1 MSPSVEAILFY
12 NNAPNT
18 VSLSAIRFWLKT
30 DGPKIQEFCMSPQS
44 LPKAFEPKDV
54 EARTY
59 QFWENQKLFKPEASV
74 DPQGKFSL
82 VIPPPNVTGVLHM
95 GHALDSTI
103 QDILIRWHRM
113 LNHKTLWMP
122 GMDHAGIATQNVV
135 ERNLREQ
142 GGQGCQTKEEM
153 GREAF
158 VSHVWDWANA
168 RKSDIA
174 NQFKRLGVSPDWER
188 QRFTLDDGLSK
199 AVRHAFVHLYNKG
212 LISQGTYIVN
222 WCPRCVSAIS
232 DIETDY
238 GDEDSFLW
246 EISYPLADGHS
257 VMEAGH
263 PALVVATTRPETLY
277 GDVAV
282 AVNPNDPRY
291 SQYIGQKVKLPLTS
305 REIPIIAD
313 EYVDASF
320 GTGALKITPAH
331 DPNDFKIAQQ
341 HGLDPLWVIDER
353 GRMKSEDFM
362 PVEIRGLDRFDARKR
377 TEALLEQQGFLLR
390 KKEHAHRVGHCQRCS
405 TTIEPLLSKQ
415 WFVKTKPL
423 AERCVQS
430 LEAGEIRFIPER
442 WTKDYLRWLTDIQD
456 WCISR
461 QLWWGHQIPA
471 WHCSSCRGVTV
482 AMADPTECSHCGA
495 TGIVQDTDVLDTWFS
510 SGLWPFS
517 TMGWPDTQAPDYKD
531 FYPTDVLVT
540 GFDIIFFWVA
550 RMTMF
555 GLELTEQSP
564 FHTVYIHGLIRD
576 EKGQKM
582 SKSKGNTVDPVEV
595 IDEIGCDGFRFGLT
609 SLITYGGQD
618 IKLNKEKLEQ
628 GKLFGNKLW
637 NASRFVLMNIAP
649 EDAEGVDDQPVELH
663 HLSLMDRWILSR
675 YNTAVRE
682 ANRLLGEYKFGELA
696 DSLYEFIWNGFCDWY
711 VEYAKKQMQDP
722 ELRANTQR
730 ILLHVLS
737 GILRLMHP
745 IMPYITEEIFQKL
758 PHRKQPSIMIAPYP
772 QADEALIDEGIS
784 QRIDYVLD
792 VVRALRNIRQQ
803 YTVPHQQ
810 PVNAHIVTTEAMEKE
825 AIQTGQDIL
834 NHFVRLEALHVR
846 DVVDARQE
854 HVAVNVVGHSR
865 IVVSLE
871 GLIDIAQELDRV
883 RKKMDALIKEKEQ
896 LDKMMMNFEFLE
908 RAPVAV
914 VEKNKA
920 RLQEVNKQVKAL
932 EEQLSSLAS

>member
-1 MSPSVEAILFY
+1 L
-12 NNAPNT
+12 
-18 VSLSAIRFWLKT
+18 LKT
-30 DGPKIQEFCMSPQS
+30 DGSKTQEFRMSPQS

-54 EARTY
+54 EARTN

-142 GGQGCQTKEEM
+142 GGQTKEDM
-153 GREAF
+153 GRDAF

-174 NQFKRLGVSPDWER
+174 NQFKRLGVSPDWDR
-188 QRFTLDDGLSK
+188 QRFTLDDGLSR

-257 VMEAGH
+257 VTEAGY

-282 AVNPNDPRY
+282 AVNPKDPRY
-291 SQYIGQKVKLPLTS
+291 SQYIGQKVKLPLTN

-362 PVEIRGLDRFDARKR
+362 PEEIRGLDRFDARKR

-415 WFVKTKPL
+415 WFVKTQPL
-423 AERCVQS
+423 AARCIQS

-471 WHCSSCRGVTV
+471 WHCGSCRGVTV
-482 AMADPTECSHCGA
+482 AMADPAECSHCGA
-495 TGIVQDTDVLDTWFS
+495 TGIEQDTDVLDTWFS

-517 TMGWPDTQAPDYKD
+517 TMGWPDTQAQDYKD

-555 GLELTEQSP
+555 GLELTDQSP

-637 NASRFVLMNIAP
+637 NASRFVLMNIDP
-649 EDAEGVDDQPVELH
+649 EEAEGVDDQPIDTH

-696 DSLYEFIWNGFCDWY
+696 DTLYEFIWNGFCDWY

-722 ELRANTQR
+722 ELRTNTQR

-758 PHRKQPSIMIAPYP
+758 PHRKQVSIMIAPYP
-772 QADEALIDEGIS
+772 QADETLIDEGIS
-784 QRIDYVLD
+784 QRIDYVLE

-810 PVNAHIVTTEAMEKE
+810 PVKAHIVTTEAMEKE
-825 AIQTGQDIL
+825 AIQTGHGIL
-834 NHFVRLEALHVR
+834 NHFVRLEALDVR

-854 HVAVNVVGHSR
+854 HVAVNVVAHSR

-883 RKKMDALIKEKEQ
+883 RKKMEALIKEKEQ

-908 RAPVAV
+908 RAPMAV

>member
-1 MSPSVEAILFY
+1 
-12 NNAPNT
+12 
-18 VSLSAIRFWLKT
+18 
-30 DGPKIQEFCMSPQS
+30 MSPQS

-362 PVEIRGLDRFDARKR
+362 PEEIRGLDRFDARKR

>member
-1 MSPSVEAILFY
+1 MSS
-12 NNAPNT
+12 N
-18 VSLSAIRFWLKT
+18 SLS
-30 DGPKIQEFCMSPQS
+30 
-44 LPKAFEPKDV
+44 KAFEPKDV
-54 EARTY
+54 ESRLYAY
-59 QFWENQKLFKPEASV
+59 WEQNGLFKPEANP
-74 DPQGKFSL
+74 DATRKFSL

-113 LNHKTLWMP
+113 LGDKTLWMP

-142 GGQGCQTKEEM
+142 GGPTKDEM

-158 VSHVWDWANA
+158 VKLVWEWADA
-168 RKSDIA
+168 RKGDIA

-188 QRFTLDDGLSK
+188 QRFTLDEGLSN

-212 LISQGTYIVN
+212 LIYQGTYIVN

-238 GDEDSFLW
+238 VDEESFLW
-246 EISYPLADGHS
+246 EISYPLADGHAAA
-257 VMEAGH
+257 EQGH
-263 PALVVATTRPETLY
+263 PSLVVATTRPETMY

-282 AVNPNDPRY
+282 AVNPDDPRY
-291 SQYIGQKVKLPLTS
+291 AQYIGQKVRLPLTN
-305 REIPIIAD
+305 REIPIIGDA
-313 EYVDASF
+313 YVDITF

-353 GRMKSEDFM
+353 GRMKQEDFM
-362 PVEIRGLDRFDARKR
+362 PEEIRGLERFDARKR
-377 TEALLEQQGFLLR
+377 TEALLEQQGFLVR
-390 KKEHAHRVGHCQRCS
+390 KREHGHRVGHCQRCQ

-415 WFVKTKPL
+415 WFVKTRPL
-423 AERCVQS
+423 ADRCLQS
-430 LEAGEIRFIPER
+430 LEAGEIKFIPER
-442 WTKDYLRWLTDIQD
+442 WTKDYTRWLTDIQD

-471 WHCSSCRGVTV
+471 WHCASCRGVTV
-482 AMADPTECSHCGA
+482 AQQDPSECSHCGSA
-495 TGIVQDTDVLDTWFS
+495 EITQDTDVLDTWFS

-517 TMGWPDTQAPDYKD
+517 TMGWPDTTAQDYKD

-555 GLELTEQSP
+555 GLELTDQSP

-582 SKSKGNTVDPVEV
+582 SKSKGNTVDPVELINEV
-595 IDEIGCDGFRFGLT
+595 GCDGFRFGLT
-609 SLITYGGQD
+609 GLITYGGQD
-618 IKLNKEKLEQ
+618 IKLAKDKIDQ
-628 GKLFGNKLW
+628 GRLFTNKLW
-637 NASRFVLMNIAP
+637 NASRFVLMNILP
-649 EDAEGVDDQPVELH
+649 ENGEPVDNQPIDKSR
-663 HLSLMDRWILSR
+663 LSLMDRWILSR

-696 DSLYEFIWNGFCDWY
+696 DMLYEFVWNGFCDWY
-711 VEYAKKQMQDP
+711 VEYAKKQLQEP
-722 ELRANTQR
+722 EARANTQR
-730 ILLHVLS
+730 ILLHVLT
-737 GILRLMHP
+737 GIQQLLHP
-745 IMPYITEEIFQKL
+745 IMPYITEELYQKL
-758 PHRKQPSIMIAPYP
+758 PHRQTESIMVSRFP
-772 QADEALIDEGIS
+772 QADESLIDDGIS
-784 QRIDYVLD
+784 QRIDYVLE
-792 VVRALRNIRQQ
+792 VVRSLRNIRQQ
-803 YTVPHQQ
+803 YSVPYQQ
-810 PVNAHIVTTEAMEKE
+810 PVKAHIVTTEPMERE
-825 AIQTGQDIL
+825 AIETGQGIL
-834 NHFVRLEALHVR
+834 NHFVRLEGLEVKDQVSGKSEQA
-846 DVVDARQE
+846 AI
-854 HVAVNVVGHSR
+854 NVVGHSR
-865 IVVSLE
+865 IVVPLE
-871 GLIDIAQELDRV
+871 GLIDLGQELDRV
-883 RKKMDALIKEKEQ
+883 RKKMDALLKEQ
-896 LDKMMMNFEFLE
+896 EQLYKMMGNFDFLE

-932 EEQLSSLAS
+932 EEQLASLAQ

>member
-1 MSPSVEAILFY
+1 MASE
-12 NNAPNT
+12 
-18 VSLSAIRFWLKT
+18 
-30 DGPKIQEFCMSPQS
+30 S
-44 LPKAFEPKDV
+44 LPKSFEPKET

-59 QFWENQKLFKPEASV
+59 QFWEEQKFFKPEANV
-74 DPQGKFSL
+74 HPNGKFSL

-142 GGQGCQTKEEM
+142 GGQTKDEM

-158 VSHVWDWANA
+158 VDLVWDWANA

-212 LISQGTYIVN
+212 LITQGTYIVN

-238 GDEDSFLW
+238 VDEESFLW
-246 EISYPLADGHS
+246 EISYPLADGHPAA
-257 VMEAGH
+257 EAGH
-263 PALVVATTRPETLY
+263 PALVVATTRPETMY

-282 AVNPNDPRY
+282 AVNPNDERY
-291 SQYIGQKVKLPLTS
+291 NCFIGQKVKLPLTN
-305 REIPIIAD
+305 REIPIIGD

-353 GRMKSEDFM
+353 GRMKTEGYM
-362 PVEIRGLDRFDARKR
+362 PEEIRGLDRFDARKR
-377 TEALLEQQGFLLR
+377 TEALLEQQGFLVR

-423 AERCVQS
+423 AERCLQS
-430 LEAGEIRFIPER
+430 LEAGEIKFIPER
-442 WTKDYLRWLTDIQD
+442 WTKDYTRWLTDIQD

-471 WHCSSCRGVTV
+471 WHCAACRGVTV
-482 AMADPTECSHCGA
+482 AMDDPTACSHCGSSE
-495 TGIVQDTDVLDTWFS
+495 IEQDKDVLDTWFS

-517 TMGWPDTQAPDYKD
+517 TMGWPDTNAEDYKN

-555 GLELTEQSP
+555 GLELTDQSP

-582 SKSKGNTVDPVEV
+582 SKSKGNTVDPVEM
-595 IDEIGCDGFRFGLT
+595 IDQIGCDGFRFGLT

-618 IKLNKEKLEQ
+618 IKMNKEKLEQ

-637 NASRFVLMNIAP
+637 NASRFVLMNIDPA
-649 EDAEGVDDQPVELH
+649 EGEGVDDQPIDH
-663 HLSLMDRWILSR
+663 SQLSLMDRWILSR
-675 YNTAVRE
+675 YNTTVRE
-682 ANRLLGEYKFGELA
+682 ANRLLEEYKFGELA
-696 DSLYEFIWNGFCDWY
+696 DTLYEFIWNGFCDWY
-711 VEYAKKQMQDP
+711 VEYAKKQMQDT

-737 GILRLMHP
+737 GILRLIHP

-758 PHRKQPSIMIAPYP
+758 PHRKEPSIMIAPYP
-772 QADEALIDEGIS
+772 QPDNALIDEGIS
-784 QRIDYVLD
+784 QRIDYVLE

-803 YTVPHQQ
+803 YTVPNQQ
-810 PVNAHIVTTEAMEKE
+810 TVKAHVVTTEAMEKE
-825 AIQTGQDIL
+825 AIETGHGIL
-834 NHFVRLEALHVR
+834 NHFVKLESLEVR
-846 DVVDARQE
+846 DVVDAKQDN
-854 HVAVNVVGHSR
+854 VAVNVVGHSR

-871 GLIDIAQELDRV
+871 GLIDIGQELERV
-883 RKKMDALIKEKEQ
+883 RKKMETLIKEKEQ
-896 LDKMMMNFEFLE
+896 LDKMMMNFDFLE
-908 RAPVAV
+908 RAPQAV
-914 VEKNKA
+914 IEKNKA

-932 EEQLSSLAS
+932 EEQLSSLAK

>member
-1 MSPSVEAILFY
+1 MSS
-12 NNAPNT
+12 
-18 VSLSAIRFWLKT
+18 
-30 DGPKIQEFCMSPQS
+30 QS

-54 EARTY
+54 EARMY
-59 QFWENQKLFKPEASV
+59 QFWETQKLFKPEANV
-74 DPQGKFSL
+74 APHGKFSL

-142 GGQGCQTKEEM
+142 GGQTKEDM
-153 GREAF
+153 GRDAF

-188 QRFTLDDGLSK
+188 QRFTLDDGLSR
-199 AVRHAFVHLYNKG
+199 AVRQAFVHLYNKG

-257 VMEAGH
+257 VREAGH
-263 PALVVATTRPETLY
+263 PALVVATTRPETMY

-282 AVNPNDPRY
+282 AVNPKDSRY

-313 EYVDASF
+313 EYVDVSF

-362 PVEIRGLDRFDARKR
+362 PEEIRGLDRFDARKR
-377 TEALLEQQGFLLR
+377 TEALLEQQGYLVR
-390 KKEHAHRVGHCQRCS
+390 KKEHSHRVGHCQRCS

-423 AERCVQS
+423 AERCIQS
-430 LEAGEIRFIPER
+430 LEAGDIRFIPER

-471 WHCSSCRGVTV
+471 WHCLSCRGVTV
-482 AMADPTECSHCGA
+482 AMEDPTQCAHCGA
-495 TGIVQDTDVLDTWFS
+495 ADIEQDTDVLDTWFS

-517 TMGWPDTQAPDYKD
+517 TMGWPDTQAQDYKD

-555 GLELTEQSP
+555 GLELTDQSP

-637 NASRFVLMNIAP
+637 NASRFVLMNIDP
-649 EDAEGVDDQPVELH
+649 EAAEGVDDQPIDIH
-663 HLSLMDRWILSR
+663 SLSLMDRWILSR

-696 DSLYEFIWNGFCDWY
+696 DTLYEFIWNGFCDWY

-722 ELRANTQR
+722 QLRANTQR

-758 PHRKQPSIMIAPYP
+758 PHRKQASIMIAPYP

-784 QRIDYVLD
+784 QRIDYVLE

-810 PVNAHIVTTEAMEKE
+810 PVKAHIVTTEAMEKE
-825 AIQTGQDIL
+825 AIQTGHGIL
-834 NHFVRLEALHVR
+834 NHFVKLESLDVR

-871 GLIDIAQELDRV
+871 GLIDITQELDRV

-932 EEQLSSLAS
+932 EEQLSSLAN

>member
-1 MSPSVEAILFY
+1 MSSATP
-12 NNAPNT
+12 T
-18 VSLSAIRFWLKT
+18 LS
-30 DGPKIQEFCMSPQS
+30 
-44 LPKAFEPKDV
+44 KAFEPKDV
-54 EARTY
+54 ESRTY
-59 QFWENQKLFKPEASV
+59 AFWEENHLFKPEVHPDAKE
-74 DPQGKFSL
+74 KFSL

-95 GHALDSTI
+95 GHALDCTI

-113 LNHKTLWMP
+113 LGHKTLWMP

-135 ERNLREQ
+135 ERNLRT
-142 GGQGCQTKEEM
+142 GGGPSKDEL
-153 GREAF
+153 GRESF
-158 VSHVWDWANA
+158 VNLVWEWANA
-168 RKSDIA
+168 RKADIA
-174 NQFKRLGVSPDWER
+174 GQFKRLGISPDWER

-212 LISQGTYIVN
+212 LINQGTYIVN

-238 GDEDSFLW
+238 VDEESHLW
-246 EISYPLADGHS
+246 EIAYPLANG
-257 VMEAGH
+257 EAK
-263 PALVVATTRPETLY
+263 LVVATTRPETMY

-282 AVNPNDPRY
+282 AVNPEDARY
-291 SQYIGQKVKLPLTS
+291 KQYIGQKVRLPLTG

-313 EYVDASF
+313 EYVDVSF

-341 HGLDPLWVIDER
+341 HGLDPVWVIDER
-353 GRMKSEDFM
+353 GQIKAEAFI
-362 PVEIRGLDRFDARKR
+362 PAEIQGLERFEARKR
-377 TEALLEQQGFLLR
+377 TEALLEAQGFLVN
-390 KKEHAHRVGHCQRCS
+390 KKEHAHRVGHCQRCQ

-423 AERCVQS
+423 AERCLKS

-442 WTKDYLRWLTDIQD
+442 WTKDYTRWLDDIQD

-471 WHCSSCRGVTV
+471 WHCADCRGVTV
-482 AMADPTECSHCGA
+482 ALEDPTNCSHCNSA
-495 TGIVQDTDVLDTWFS
+495 NIEQDTDVLDTWFS

-517 TMGWPDTQAPDYKD
+517 TMGWPDTNAADFKN

-555 GLELTEQSP
+555 GLELTDQSP

-582 SKSKGNTVDPVEV
+582 SKSKGNTVDPVELINEV
-595 IDEIGCDGFRFGLT
+595 GCDGFRFGLT

-618 IKLNKEKLEQ
+618 IKLSKDKIDQ
-628 GKLFGNKLW
+628 GRLFANKLW
-637 NASRFVLMNIAP
+637 NASRFVLMNILP
-649 EDAEGVDDQPVELH
+649 ETGESVDSHPIDHSQ
-663 HLSLMDRWILSR
+663 LSLMDRWILSR

-682 ANRLLGEYKFGELA
+682 ANRLLGEYKFGDVA
-696 DSLYEFIWNGFCDWY
+696 DTLYEFTWNGFCDWY

-737 GILRLMHP
+737 GIVRLLHP
-745 IMPYITEEIFQKL
+745 IMPYITEELFQKL
-758 PHRKQPSIMIAPYP
+758 PHQNEKSVMVAPFP
-772 QADEALIDEGIS
+772 QADATLIDDGIS
-784 QRIDYVLD
+784 QRIDYVLE
-792 VVRALRNIRQQ
+792 VVRSLRNIRQQ
-803 YTVPHQQ
+803 YTVPHHQ
-810 PVNAHIVTTEAMEKE
+810 PIKALVITSDDQEREAIVT
-825 AIQTGQDIL
+825 GQGIL
-834 NHFVRLEALHVR
+834 NHFVRLESLDISDNVNGNT
-846 DVVDARQE
+846 E
-854 HVAVNVVGHSR
+854 HAAVNVIGHSR

-871 GLIDIAQELDRV
+871 GLIDVGQEVDRL
-883 RKKMDALIKEKEQ
+883 RKKMAALQKEQEQ
-896 LDKMMMNFEFLE
+896 LDKMMGNADFLE
-908 RAPVAV
+908 RAPLAV

-920 RLQEVNKQVKAL
+920 RLAEINQQLGAL
-932 EEQLSSLAS
+932 EEQLTSLSH

>member
-1 MSPSVEAILFY
+1 MASE
-12 NNAPNT
+12 
-18 VSLSAIRFWLKT
+18 
-30 DGPKIQEFCMSPQS
+30 S
-44 LPKAFEPKDV
+44 LPKAFEPKDT
-54 EARTY
+54 EARVY
-59 QFWENQKLFKPEASV
+59 RFWEENKLFKPEANV
-74 DPQGKFSL
+74 NPEGKFSL

-103 QDILIRWHRM
+103 QDILVRWNRM

-142 GGQGCQTKEEM
+142 GGQTRDEM

-158 VSHVWDWANA
+158 VDLVWEWADA

-188 QRFTLDDGLSK
+188 QRFTLDQGLSK

-212 LISQGTYIVN
+212 LIHQGTYIVN

-238 GDEDSFLW
+238 VDEESFLW

-257 VMEAGH
+257 ISEAGH
-263 PALVVATTRPETLY
+263 PALVVATTRPETMY

-282 AVNPNDPRY
+282 AVNPNDSRY
-291 SQYIGQKVKLPLTS
+291 SQYIGQKVKLPLTT

-313 EYVDASF
+313 EYVDVSF

-353 GRMKSEDFM
+353 GRMKAEDFM
-362 PVEIRGLDRFDARKR
+362 PEEIRGLERFDARKR
-377 TEALLEQQGFLLR
+377 TEALLEQQGFLMK
-390 KKEHAHRVGHCQRCS
+390 KKEHAHRVGHCQRCG

-423 AERCVQS
+423 AERCLQS
-430 LEAGEIRFIPER
+430 LEAGEIKFIPER
-442 WTKDYLRWLTDIQD
+442 WTKDYTRWLTDIQD

-471 WHCSSCRGVTV
+471 WHCAACRGVTV
-482 AMADPTECSHCGA
+482 AMDDPSACSHCGSSE
-495 TGIVQDTDVLDTWFS
+495 IEQDTDVLDTWFS

-517 TMGWPDTQAPDYKD
+517 TMGWPDTSAEDYKN

-555 GLELTEQSP
+555 GLELTDQSP

-582 SKSKGNTVDPVEV
+582 SKSKGNTVDPVEL

-618 IKLNKEKLEQ
+618 IKLNREKLEQ

-637 NASRFVLMNIAP
+637 NASRFVLMNIDPA
-649 EDAEGVDDQPVELH
+649 EGEGVDDQPIDQSR
-663 HLSLMDRWILSR
+663 LSLMDRWILSR

-682 ANRLLGEYKFGELA
+682 SNRLLAEYKFGELA
-696 DSLYEFIWNGFCDWY
+696 DTLYEFIWNGFCDWY

-737 GILRLMHP
+737 GILRLIHP

-758 PHRKQPSIMIAPYP
+758 PHRKEPSIMIAPYP
-772 QADEALIDEGIS
+772 QADESLIDEGIS
-784 QRIDYVLD
+784 QRIDYVLE

-803 YTVPHQQ
+803 YTVPNQQ
-810 PVNAHIVTTEAMEKE
+810 TVKAHVVTTEAMEKE
-825 AIQTGQDIL
+825 AIETGYGIL
-834 NHFVRLEALHVR
+834 NHFVKLETLDVR
-846 DVVDARQE
+846 DVADARQE

-871 GLIDIAQELDRV
+871 GLIDIGQELDRV
-883 RKKMDALIKEKEQ
+883 RKKMETLIKEKEQ

-908 RAPVAV
+908 RAPQAV

-932 EEQLSSLAS
+932 EEQLSSLAG